1 MTNYTQTFQTPAGA
15 MQVLNLDNTDQI
27 FTLFINKT
35 YYEGGVIKQKT
46 LMQSGGTKV
55 TTCHYCDK
63 NEVFVVNNTIVK

>member
-1 MTNYTQTFQTPAGA
+1 MKNYTQTFKTPLEA
-15 MQVLNLDNTDQI
+15 MQVLNLDNTHRI

-35 YYEGGVIKQKT
+35 YYDGGVVEQKT